1 MDSEATLPAPDPRAR
16 WILLLSSTVAV
27 LVMGGLVWLAVFGWS
42 DGRAKEGGSGG
53 SSDHRGLQPS
63 PSGFDPV
70 PMPVGCVPDPAR
82 PPRLVM
88 DLEAAGVDFGKVKQ
102 GQTVERRVTF
112 RSAGE
117 GPLCVRDVQTG
128 CGCVKAHLDG
138 DKRRYEPGESGTIV
152 LVLDTTGRHGLE
164 NKAFS
169 VVTNELD
176 QARRTW
182 PVKADVSLGVVAS
195 SHVLDF
201 GRPRKG
207 APAVGTLRLSSPK
220 ADPPWTVT
228 EVLAGTAV
236 NEAAPAYTW
245 ELKEIADPNLR
256 ILELRVTHPG
266 RSTEGLWRSPVV
278 VKLTHPDRAEVSLEG
293 QMLLML
299 PVQATPPM
307 AILGYLTPGLPAR
320 EMKIHLRPATLPPI
334 PFQVTG
340 LRVDP
345 PAGKTFDAGGAPFV
359 VQQGAEADGSVFV
372 SVNYDGK
379 ARQPGLVEAQLVV
392 STSVP
397 EQPELKIQIR
407 ATIAG
412 AK

>member
-1 MDSEATLPAPDPRAR
+1 MDPDTTLPAPDPRAR
-16 WILLLSSTVAV
+16 WILLVSSAVAV
-27 LVMGGLVWLAVFGWS
+27 LVMGGLVGLAVLGS
-42 DGRAKEGGSGG
+42 SAGRAKEGGARAS
-53 SSDHRGLQPS
+53 GLQPS
-63 PSGFDPV
+63 PAGLDPV

-82 PPRLVM
+82 PPKLVM
-88 DLEAAGVDFGKVKQ
+88 NLEAAGVDFGKVKQ

-112 RSAGE
+112 RSTGE
-117 GPLCVRDVQTG
+117 GPLCIRDVQTG

-138 DKRRYEPGESGTIV
+138 DKRRYEPGEGGTIV
-152 LVLDTTGRHGLE
+152 LVLDTTGRHGIE

-182 PVKADVSLGVVAS
+182 PVKADVSLGVIAS

-207 APAVGTLRLSSPK
+207 APAVGAVRLSSPK
-220 ADPPWTVT
+220 ADPEWTVT

-245 ELKEIADPNLR
+245 ELKPIPDPNLR

-266 RSTEGLWRSPVV
+266 RSLEGLWRSPVV
-278 VKLTHPDRAEVSLEG
+278 VKLTHPDRTEVSLEG
-293 QMLLML
+293 QMLLMQ
-299 PVQATPPM
+299 PVQATPPQ
-307 AILGYLTPGLPAR
+307 AIFGYLTPGVPAR
-320 EMKIHLRPATLPPI
+320 QMKIHLRPATQPPI

-345 PAGKTFDAGGAPFV
+345 PTGRAFDGGGAPFV
-359 VQQGAEADGSVFV
+359 VAQGAEADGTLFV
-372 SVNYDGK
+372 TVNYDGK
-379 ARQPGLVEAQLVV
+379 ARQPGLLEAQLVV

-397 EQPELKIQIR
+397 EQPELKIQLR

-412 AK
+412 SK